1 MFTVADRF
9 CRFYKL
15 ETRDKEWNPETN
27 RFTEVKLHAKK
38 EDAIDA
44 YKLEQMEKYDKYID
58 HTCEHFEKHY
68 TRAFTYKALN
78 RLIQG
83 SAADMTKKAMVLL
96 YEKGI
101 VPHIQI
107 HDELCVSIKD
117 QETRIMVQKTM
128 ETAIPLKVKNKVDY
142 ESGPNW
148 GTIK

>member
-9 CRFYKL
+9 CRFDKW

-58 HTCEHFEKHY
+58 PTCEHFEKHY

-117 QETRIMVQKTM
+117 QETRIMVQDIM
-128 ETAIPLKVKNKVDY
+128 EQAIKLEINNKVDC